1 MTAVVSTRGD
11 RCRRCYSCVRR
22 CPARAIR
29 VHGGQAQV
37 LDERCVA
44 CGRCLKVCP
53 TGAKRLVDGLGPV
66 RELLS
71 GGWAVALVAPSF
83 PAAYH
88 EWAPGQVLAALRRLG
103 FAGVHE
109 VAFGADLVSAVHQ
122 RLYQEDPE
130 RLTLTSACPA
140 VVGYVEKYAPELVPH
155 LAPVLSPMAALGK
168 ALKSHLAP
176 GCRTAFLGPCTAK
189 IREAEDGQVRPWIDA
204 VFTFGELRQLLAE
217 RGLDP
222 AALPEEE
229 FDEPRSLRGGA
240 YPLPGGLSWAA
251 GLPSDLLD
259 SAVHATLGIDDFV
272 DSLERLRDRVR
283 RQRLD
288 EIDARFFDVLFC
300 KGCLQGP
307 VMNGDESPLRRRER
321 VVRYLRGRRA
331 PTPAEWQLQ
340 MERLAGLDVSR
351 AFAAC
356 PEVHAAPSEPELR
369 EILARTGKRRLEDEL
384 NCRACGYRSCRD
396 KAAAVHQGLAEV
408 EMCLPFLISRLEA
421 TVDKLNRSHE
431 QLTEAQAQL
440 LRSERLASMGQLAAG
455 IAHEV
460 NNPLGSILIYA
471 HLLCEDLAGDAERR
485 ADAELILREAN
496 RCRAIV
502 GGLLD
507 FARQSKVE
515 RAPVDLRELAEEAAR
530 NVAVQV
536 DDPRLEVRVEAPAA
550 LPPAQVDRDQL
561 LQVLLNLVRNAA
573 DAMPAG
579 GTVTLR
585 LGHAAERGEHVIE
598 VSDTGPGIPA
608 EHMDRLFSPFFT
620 TKPVGRGT
628 GLGLPICY
636 GIVKMH
642 RGSIS
647 ARNRAPERG
656 AAFEVRLPSAPAVAG
671 AASEDLPCPPRS

>member
-1 MTAVVSTRGD
+1 MKAVVRTQGD

-29 VHGGQAQV
+29 VRGGQAEV

-53 TGAKRLVDGLGPV
+53 SGAKKLADGLAPV
-66 RELLS
+66 RGLLAT
-71 GGWAVALVAPSF
+71 GWAVALVAPSF
-83 PAAYH
+83 PAAFPD
-88 EWAPGQVLAALRRLG
+88 WAPGQVLAALRRVG

-122 RLYQEDPE
+122 RLYREDPG
-130 RLTLTSACPA
+130 RLMLTTACPA

-168 ALKSHLAP
+168 ALKTRLAP
-176 GCRTAFLGPCTAK
+176 GCRTVFLGPCTAK
-189 IREAEDGQVRPWIDA
+189 IREADDQQVRPWIDA
-204 VFTFGELRQLLAE
+204 VFTFSELHELLAE
-217 RGLDP
+217 QGLDP
-222 AALPEEE
+222 TTLPAQE
-229 FDEPRSLRGGA
+229 FDPPHALRGGA
-240 YPLPGGLSWAA
+240 YPLPGGLAWAA

-259 SAVHATLGIDDFV
+259 SAVHATIGIDDFV
-272 DSLERLRDRVR
+272 DSLERLRSRVQ
-283 RQRLD
+283 RQQLD

-307 VMNGDESPLRRRER
+307 LMNGDESPLRRRER
-321 VVRYLRGRRA
+321 VVRYLRSRRA
-331 PTPAEWQLQ
+331 PSAAEWQAAMDGL
-340 MERLAGLDVSR
+340 LGLDVAR
-351 AFAAC
+351 TFAAD
-356 PEVHAAPSEPELR
+356 PQAHAEPSATELR
-369 EILARTGKRRLEDEL
+369 EILARTGKQRPEDEL

-396 KAAAVHQGLAEV
+396 KAVAVHQGLAEV

-496 RCRAIV
+496 RCRSIV

-515 RAPVDLRELAEEAAR
+515 RSAVDLRELAEEAGR
-530 NVAVQV
+530 NVAAQV
-536 DDPRLEVRVEAPAA
+536 ADPRLVLRVLASPELPAA
-550 LPPAQVDRDQL
+550 HVDRDQL

-573 DAMPAG
+573 DALPGG
-579 GTVTLR
+579 GTVTVAVS
-585 LGHAAERGEHVIE
+585 HVAATGEHVIE
-598 VSDTGPGIPA
+598 VSDTGPGIPL
-608 EHMDRLFSPFFT
+608 EHMDKLFSPFFT

-647 ARNRAPERG
+647 ARNHGHG
-656 AAFEVRLPSAPAVAG
+656 ATFEVRLPASTAAP
-671 AASEDLPCPPRS
+671 ASEDEACLGRS

>member
-1 MTAVVSTRGD
+1 MKAVVRTQGD

-29 VHGGQAQV
+29 VRDGQAEV

-53 TGAKRLVDGLGPV
+53 NGAKKLADGLAAV
-66 RELLS
+66 RALLDT
-71 GGWAVALVAPSF
+71 GGAVALVAPSF
-83 PAAYH
+83 PAAYP
-88 EWAPGQVLAALRRLG
+88 EWEPGQVVAALRRAG

-122 RLYQEDPE
+122 RLYRDDPE

-168 ALKSHLAP
+168 ALKTRLAP
-176 GCRTAFLGPCTAK
+176 GCRTVFLGPCSAK
-189 IREAEDGQVRPWIDA
+189 IREADDEQVRPWIDA
-204 VFTFGELRQLLAE
+204 VFTFGELRQLLSE

-222 AALPEEE
+222 ARLPTED
-229 FDEPRSLRGGA
+229 FDPPRSLRGGA

-259 SAVHATLGIDDFV
+259 SAVHATIGIDDFV
-272 DSLERLRDRVR
+272 DSLERLRTRVQ

-321 VVRYLRGRRA
+321 VVRYLRTR
-331 PTPAEWQLQ
+331 PTPSRSEWQAELD
-340 MERLAGLDVSR
+340 RLAGLDVARSFV
-351 AFAAC
+351 AG
-356 PEVHAAPSEPELR
+356 PQVHAEPSEQELR
-369 EILARTGKRRLEDEL
+369 EILARTGKQRPEDEL

-396 KAAAVHQGLAEV
+396 KAVAVHQGLAEV

-496 RCRAIV
+496 RCRSIV

-515 RAPVDLRELAEEAAR
+515 RAAVNLRELAEEAGR
-530 NVAVQV
+530 NVAAQV
-536 DDPRLEVRVEAPAA
+536 GDPRLVLRVQAPPD

-573 DAMPAG
+573 DAMPQG
-579 GTVTLR
+579 GTVTLG
-585 LGHAAERGEHVIE
+585 LAHATATAEHVIE

-608 EHMDRLFSPFFT
+608 EHMDKLFSPFFT

-642 RGSIS
+642 RGTIS
-647 ARNRAPERG
+647 ARNHGRG
-656 AAFEVRLPSAPAVAG
+656 ATFEVRLPASPGAP
-671 AASEDLPCPPRS
+671 ASEDEACLGRS